1 MNDTATTD
9 STVQKLK
16 LLVNNA
22 GAPQMVKD
30 SLLQEIDQKGATPE
44 VMDRI
49 IQSFETEKD
58 ILTLTI
64 NSVTNLKKQVTEG
77 AMQQDVSQ
85 AITPPPLMSPTQQ
98 PEVPQQQVTASAP
111 VPPQTQFT
119 TAQPTATTSD
129 DVKKKQEELE
139 KLLEELKSLQAE
151 SPTDNKTNP
160 TTTSTAF

>member
-1 MNDTATTD
+1 MDNTAD

-44 VMDRI
+44 VMDRV

-77 AMQQDVSQ
+77 SMPQDTSQ
-85 AITPPPLMSPTQQ
+85 VVTPPPLMSPT
-98 PEVPQQQVTASAP
+98 PQQQVPQQPVMASAP
-111 VPPQTQFT
+111 AQP
-119 TAQPTATTSD
+119 AMQPTATPSD

-160 TTTSTAF
+160 TATPTTF

>member
-1 MNDTATTD
+1 MDNTAD

-77 AMQQDVSQ
+77 SMPQDASQ
-85 AITPPPLMSPTQQ
+85 VVTPPPLMSPTPQ
-98 PEVPQQQVTASAP
+98 PEVPQQPVMASAP
-111 VPPQTQFT
+111 AQPVM
-119 TAQPTATTSD
+119 QPTATPSD

-160 TTTSTAF
+160 TATPTTF

>member
-1 MNDTATTD
+1 MDDTAN

-44 VMDRI
+44 VMDRV

-58 ILTLTI
+58 ILSLTI
-64 NSVTNLKKQVTEG
+64 NSVTNLKKQLTEG
-77 AMQQDVSQ
+77 VLNNDSSQ
-85 AITPPPLMSPTQQ
+85 VVTPPPLMSPTPQ
-98 PEVPQQQVTASAP
+98 PSPVPQTVTASAP
-111 VPPQTQFT
+111 VAPQ
-119 TAQPTATTSD
+119 QPTQPLPTTPAPRTTTSD

-151 SPTDNKTNP
+151 SPTDNKTDA
-160 TTTSTAF
+160 TTSAQ